1 MIEMNKEQQD
11 AIEFY
16 EGACNVIAAAGSGKS
31 TVIVNR
37 VAKLINEHGVQPY
50 NILVVT
56 FGKGAIE
63 SLRERLT
70 RLVPDRVDDINIETF
85 HSLCWKIVRKFDVR
99 KYDVIQADWEK
110 VKVIEE
116 AMKQNGIFQPSG
128 WEVSEMARYI
138 SVQKNHLAKPDV
150 EVKEGRIYETY
161 DRINERD
168 RKIDFD
174 DMLVKCYELLSS
186 YEPALDHCRSLY
198 KFILADEMQDTNTAQ
213 YEILKLIG
221 TGTGNVFVV
230 DDPLQNIYEWR
241 GSDNQYVM
249 EFDQDWSGAR
259 TINMNTNYRSTHD
272 IVEFANKFASHLPES
287 NHKHYVASVSAR
299 GHGTA
304 PTHRR
309 YVTVDNEA
317 GGVAS
322 EVEKLIK
329 SGYAARDIAIIA
341 RINAGLQPFEV
352 ALRTIGIP
360 CSTIG
365 GMSFAERK
373 ETKTVTAYLRLMEDH
388 GDNEAFEYIFNKPNR
403 YLGKVFLE
411 SVKRVAT
418 KRRVSYYEAAICVA
432 ESQPRYARG
441 VRSLCSVIEKYDKK
455 DSVRVST
462 VIKRIRSSL
471 NLDSFFS
478 RDLCSDDEDSCE
490 NLDYIYSISKQ
501 FKTVAAFIDHVNA
514 MAKGDR
520 KNGVNLMTVHRSKGL
535 EFPVVFV
542 VCVNNGIFP
551 HKRSKNI
558 DEEMRLMYVA
568 ITRAEDVL
576 YITSSDGRKAS
587 DHESEFIPMLFR
599 KEGRRCESKQRRS

>member
-1 MIEMNKEQQD
+1 MVEMNKEQLE

-31 TVIVNR
+31 TVIINR

-70 RLVPDRVDDINIETF
+70 RIVPDCVEDINIETF
-85 HSLCWKIVRKFDVR
+85 HSLCWKIIRKFDAHR
-99 KYDVIQADWEK
+99 YDVIQADWEK

-138 SVQKNHLAKPDV
+138 SVQKNHLVQPDTGT
-150 EVKEGRIYETY
+150 KEGRIYEAY
-161 DRINERD
+161 DRINARN
-168 RKIDFD
+168 RKVDFD

-186 YEPALDHCRSLY
+186 YKPALDHFRSLY
-198 KFILADEMQDTNTAQ
+198 RFILADEMQDTNTAQ

-221 TGTGNVFVV
+221 AGTGNVFVV

-241 GSDNQYVM
+241 GSDNKYVM
-249 EFDQDWSGAR
+249 EFDQDWSGAK
-259 TINMNTNYRSTHD
+259 TINMNTNYRSTYN
-272 IVEFANKFASHLPES
+272 IVEFANKFASYLPES
-287 NHKHYVASVSAR
+287 NHKHYVPSVSAR
-299 GHGTA
+299 GIGTV

-309 YVTVDNEA
+309 YAAVGNET

-322 EVEKLIK
+322 EVDKLIK

-341 RINAGLQPFEV
+341 RTNAGLQPFEV

-360 CSTIG
+360 CSTVG

-373 ETKTVTAYLRLMEDH
+373 ETKTVTAYLRLMKDH

-411 SVKRVAT
+411 SVKKVAA
-418 KRRVSYYEAAICVA
+418 KRRVPYYEAAIFVA
-432 ESQPRYARG
+432 ESQPRYTKG
-441 VRSLCSVIEKYDKK
+441 VRSLCSVIEKYDKN

-462 VIKRIRSSL
+462 VIKRLRNSL
-471 NLDSFFS
+471 SLDSFFS
-478 RDLCSDDEDSCE
+478 KDLCGDDDDSCE

-501 FKTVAAFIDHVNA
+501 FKTVAAFIDHVNT
-514 MAKGDR
+514 MAKGDK
-520 KNGVNLMTVHRSKGL
+520 KNGVNLMTAHKAKGL
-535 EFPVVFV
+535 EFPIVFV
-542 VCVNNGIFP
+542 VSVNSGVFP
-551 HKRSKNI
+551 HKKSKNI
-558 DEEMRLMYVA
+558 GEEMRLMYVA

-587 DHESEFIPMLFR
+587 DNESEFIPMLFR
-599 KEGRRCESKQRRS
+599 KGAKRCASKQGRN